1 MRKLSIKAKV
11 TLWYTSLIV
20 LLMLVMLTFLFTVSE
35 QQILSNAKADLEA
48 AVHEMA
54 GKVEIDA
61 PDQEDREELE
71 DLEDQDDQEAR
82 GGLKIQWEDDFATYQ
97 NGAVLL
103 LLTDTTILQ
112 GKYPNSFPMDF
123 PLAEGGIETIEQGK
137 IRWLVYDEE
146 VGSGVYVRGVYEFS
160 EISGSMNTMI
170 LIALILFPFLAV
182 LAAAGGYFITRQA
195 FRPIAKITGT
205 AAGIGKGSDLTQRIA
220 LPDAGDEVSA
230 MANTFD
236 SMLDRLEASFEAEKQ
251 FTSDV
256 SHELRTPLAILKT
269 QSEYAQK
276 LSDKPELKEF
286 QALKELQE
294 LLAGMQE
301 QTDLMTRLI
310 SQLLEL
316 SRTEQQQSLQM
327 EEIDL
332 SELLTA
338 VGEQMEELATQKSI
352 QLRIVTEPNVITK
365 CEQTLMMRLLLNLIS
380 NALKYTEPGGWVEAR
395 LEKTVEGI
403 RLTVEDNGIGI
414 SKADQEKIF
423 RRFYQADPSRSKD
436 PDSGFGLGLA
446 LCKWI
451 VAAHHGTI
459 QVESELG
466 KGSRFIV
473 EI

>member
-54 GKVEIDA
+54 GKVEIDVS
-61 PDQEDREELE
+61 DQEDGEELE
-71 DLEDQDDQEAR
+71 DWEEQEDLE
-82 GGLKIQWEDDFATYQ
+82 IQWEDDFATYQ

-112 GKYPNSFPMDF
+112 GKYPNNFPMDF

-146 VGSGVYVRGVYEFS
+146 VGSGVYVRGDYELS
-160 EISGSMNTMI
+160 EISGSMKTMI

-182 LAAAGGYFITRQA
+182 QAAEGGYFITRQA
-195 FRPIAKITGT
+195 FRPIAKITET

-338 VGEQMEELATQKSI
+338 VGEQMEELAAQKSI
-352 QLRIVTEPNVITK
+352 QLRIVTEPSVITK

-403 RLTVEDNGIGI
+403 RLTVDDNGMGI
-414 SKADQEKIF
+414 SREDQEKIF
-423 RRFYQADPSRSKD
+423 RRFYQADPSRSKNAD
-436 PDSGFGLGLA
+436 GGFGLGLA

-451 VAAHHGTI
+451 VTAHHGTI

>member
-1 MRKLSIKAKV
+1 
-11 TLWYTSLIV
+11 
-20 LLMLVMLTFLFTVSE
+20 
-35 QQILSNAKADLEA
+35 
-48 AVHEMA
+48 
-54 GKVEIDA
+54 
-61 PDQEDREELE
+61 
-71 DLEDQDDQEAR
+71 
-82 GGLKIQWEDDFATYQ
+82 
-97 NGAVLL
+97 
-103 LLTDTTILQ
+103 
-112 GKYPNSFPMDF
+112 
-123 PLAEGGIETIEQGK
+123 
-137 IRWLVYDEE
+137 
-146 VGSGVYVRGVYEFS
+146 
-160 EISGSMNTMI
+160 
-170 LIALILFPFLAV
+170 
-182 LAAAGGYFITRQA
+182 
-195 FRPIAKITGT
+195 
-205 AAGIGKGSDLTQRIA
+205 
-220 LPDAGDEVSA
+220 

-338 VGEQMEELATQKSI
+338 VGEQMEELAAQKSI
-352 QLRIVTEPNVITK
+352 QLRIVTEPSVITK

-403 RLTVEDNGIGI
+403 RLTVDDNGMGI
-414 SKADQEKIF
+414 SREDQEKIF
-423 RRFYQADPSRSKD
+423 RRFYQADPSRSKNAD
-436 PDSGFGLGLA
+436 GGFGLGLA

-451 VAAHHGTI
+451 VTAHHGTI

>member
-54 GKVEIDA
+54 GKVEIDVS
-61 PDQEDREELE
+61 DQEDGEELE
-71 DLEDQDDQEAR
+71 DWEEQEDLE
-82 GGLKIQWEDDFATYQ
+82 IQWEDDFATYQ

-112 GKYPNSFPMDF
+112 GKYPNNFPMDF

-146 VGSGVYVRGVYEFS
+146 VGSGVYVRGVYELS

-195 FRPIAKITGT
+195 FRPIAKITET

-338 VGEQMEELATQKSI
+338 VGEQMEELAAQKSI
-352 QLRIVTEPNVITK
+352 QLRIVTEPSVITK

-403 RLTVEDNGIGI
+403 RLTVDDNGMGI
-414 SKADQEKIF
+414 SREDQEKIF
-423 RRFYQADPSRSKD
+423 RRFYQADPSRSKNAD
-436 PDSGFGLGLA
+436 GGFGLGLA

-451 VAAHHGTI
+451 VTAHHGTI

>member
-54 GKVEIDA
+54 GKVEIDVS
-61 PDQEDREELE
+61 DQEDGEELE
-71 DLEDQDDQEAR
+71 DWEEQEDLE
-82 GGLKIQWEDDFATYQ
+82 IQWEDDFATYQ

-112 GKYPNSFPMDF
+112 GKYPNNFPMDF

-146 VGSGVYVRGVYEFS
+146 VGSGVYVRGVYELS

-182 LAAAGGYFITRQA
+182 LAAAGGYLITRQA
-195 FRPIAKITGT
+195 FRPIAKITET

-276 LSDKPELKEF
+276 LSDKLELREF
-286 QALKELQE
+286 QALQELQE

-338 VGEQMEELATQKSI
+338 VGEQMEELAVRKSI
-352 QLRIVTEPNVITK
+352 QLRIVSEPNITAK
-365 CEQTLMMRLLLNLIS
+365 CEQTLMMRLLLNLIT
-380 NALKYTEPGGWVEAR
+380 NAIKYTEPGGWVEAR
-395 LEKTVEGI
+395 LKKTVEGF

-423 RRFYQADPSRSKD
+423 RRFYQADPSRSKNTEN
-436 PDSGFGLGLA
+436 GFGLGLA

-466 KGSRFIV
+466 KGSKFVV